1 MGRRTTLV
9 TGGFFVC
16 TLLLF
21 AGCGATGKGSMADPS
36 DKLQQGGVSEDKSSG
51 EERKN
56 VLSSS
61 EQEAAIKQMAQ
72 SLLDRLS
79 HKKEPQR
86 IAVLDFCGID
96 GEPSPC
102 GGLVSQILESELIH
116 LSGTSKNLAFVD
128 RRTADQ
134 VMEELKRNA
143 TDLMDETQSLQLG
156 KHLGAGLLLVGSV
169 MQAGQDQVKVVARIV
184 GVETTEVFASSVCVL
199 RSPDAICQAAGSPPR
214 VTHAILSEENPKSPF
229 QVEVW
234 TDKAVYHVGDP
245 VLIYAKSNKPGYLV
259 LIDVDANGR
268 TTLLLPN
275 AFHPDPY
282 FLRRG
287 ETFVS
292 PAGWFEAAEPLGR
305 GYIKAILSP
314 EPFTSRTLGGTPDD
328 FVSGVRFR
336 SLGSAA
342 TRGIAVS
349 AKKANSGFGT
359 WWVNIR
365 K

>member
-1 MGRRTTLV
+1 MGRRTTLI

-21 AGCGATGKGSMADPS
+21 SGCGATGKGSMADPP
-36 DKLQQGGVSEDKSSG
+36 DKLQQETVSEDKSSD
-51 EERKN
+51 EERKK
-56 VLSSS
+56 VPSSPA
-61 EQEAAIKQMAQ
+61 QETAMRQMAEN
-72 SLLDRLS
+72 LLSRLPT
-79 HKKEPQR
+79 KTEPQR
-86 IAVLDFCGID
+86 IAVLDFCGIG
-96 GEPSPC
+96 GEQSLC
-102 GGLVSQILESELIH
+102 GSLVSQILESELIH
-116 LSGTSKNLAFVD
+116 LSDKSNNLAFVD

-134 VMEELKRNA
+134 VMEELKRN
-143 TDLMDETQSLQLG
+143 TSDLMDETQSIHLG

-199 RSPDAICQAAGSPPR
+199 RSPDPICQTAGSPLR
-214 VTHAILSEENPKSPF
+214 VSNAILSEENPKSPF

-234 TDKAVYHVGDP
+234 TDKAVYKVGDP
-245 VLIYAKSNKPGYLV
+245 VHVYAKSNKPGYLV

-282 FLRRG
+282 FLRRS